1 MPANADD
8 VRRLATSLANVGA
21 RTGALAQ
28 IVVRKTAKDIE
39 AHAKR
44 IVPVGKSR
52 KGYIGGNLKNSIGT
66 SDLRRVGQSG
76 SLSVEIGPTAE
87 YGGYVEF
94 GTSRMAP
101 QPYMGPA
108 ADVHLPLFEQ
118 AVTQLGLEALGG

>member
-28 IVVRKTAKDIE
+28 IAVRKTAKDIE
-39 AHAKR
+39 ATAKAK
-44 IVPVGKSR
+44 VPVDT
-52 KGYIGGNLKNSIGT
+52 GNLKGSIGT

-76 SLSVEIGPTAE
+76 GLSVEIGPTAE
-87 YGGYVEF
+87 YGEFVEF

>member
-1 MPANADD
+1 MPSDASE
-8 VRRLATSLANVGA
+8 VRRLAASLASAGA
-21 RTGALAQ
+21 RTRIMAQGA
-28 IVVRKTAKDIE
+28 VRKTAKDIE
-39 AHAKR
+39 RTAKNL
-44 IVPVGKSR
+44 VPVGKSR

-66 SDLRRVGQSG
+66 SDLRNVGQSG
-76 SLSVEIGPTAE
+76 SLSAEVGPTAE

-118 AVTQLGLEALGG
+118 AVAQLGMEALGG